1 MPVFMTRFLGA
12 IAYLVALTV
21 FGAVGHVV
29 IEGWPWR
36 DALYMTVITLTA
48 VGFQEVR
55 PLTELGRNFTMVLV
69 AAGITG
75 LGVWFALIT
84 SFILEFD
91 LGDVRKKRWRARM
104 LEDLDGH
111 VVLCGGGRTGR
122 QVMEELMALGQKF
135 VVIERDPQRL
145 EWIHECDPEVLTVI
159 GDATLDAN
167 LRESGILKAR
177 GLLSCLSADTD
188 NVFVCLSARDLNP
201 DLTIVARALEEGS
214 MEKLYRAGADHVVS
228 PNVSGAIRMA
238 SMLLRPEVVSFLDI
252 VTRSE
257 GLQLRFEQAVV
268 QPDSQLAGQ
277 TLIEARIP
285 QETGLIV
292 IAVRK
297 QIDETRR
304 FVFNPAADTR
314 RDIGNEMIVLGQPD
328 QVARLR
334 EFAQA

>member
-1 MPVFMTRFLGA
+1 
-12 IAYLVALTV
+12 
-21 FGAVGHVV
+21 
-29 IEGWPWR
+29 
-36 DALYMTVITLTA
+36 
-48 VGFQEVR
+48 
-55 PLTELGRNFTMVLV
+55 
-69 AAGITG
+69 
-75 LGVWFALIT
+75 
-84 SFILEFD
+84 
-91 LGDVRKKRWRARM
+91 
-104 LEDLDGH
+104 
-111 VVLCGGGRTGR
+111 
-122 QVMEELMALGQKF
+122 MEELMSLGQKF

-145 EWIHECDPEVLTVI
+145 EWIHERDPEVLTVI

-167 LRESGILKAR
+167 LRESGIAKAR
-177 GLLSCLSADTD
+177 GLLTCLSADTD

-214 MEKLYRAGADHVVS
+214 MEKLYRAGANHVVS

-268 QPDSQLAGQ
+268 ESKSQLAGK

-297 QIDETRR
+297 QIDETRK
-304 FVFNPAADTR
+304 FVFNPAAETR
-314 RDIGNEMIVLGQPD
+314 LEIGDEMIVMGRPD

-334 EFAQA
+334 ELAQA